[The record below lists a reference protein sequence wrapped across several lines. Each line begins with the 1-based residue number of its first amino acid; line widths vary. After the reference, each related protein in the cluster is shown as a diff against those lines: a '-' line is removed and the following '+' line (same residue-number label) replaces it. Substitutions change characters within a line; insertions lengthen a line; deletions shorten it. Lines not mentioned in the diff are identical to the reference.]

1 MAGGGRRCEVTKLL
15 EASTGKVLV
24 RLEEIDQQGIYLV
37 DVQQGRAVLVLC
49 TFEFRFF
56 NQIFLQR
63 CIGTE
68 IHGFDADVLSVH
80 VGWGYLLRG
89 RQSQTEIA
97 DAFQMHMV
105 SVAQMEDQLVV
116 QLGQHRLDVAHGQG
130 ASLVDVLGDFVGV
143 DGRAVGHPGV
153 VGGLSLAI
161 GCRRRR
167 VNVEFNSYISE

>member
-68 IHGFDADVLSVH
+68 IHGFDADVLLEKKPIVEEVNVCSKVSDLDLEMLEDLLEDA
-80 VGWGYLLRG
+80 VEKEDYELAVLLRDKINELKG
-89 RQSQTEIA
+89 RQKGEI
-97 DAFQMHMV
+97 
-105 SVAQMEDQLVV
+105 
-116 QLGQHRLDVAHGQG
+116 
-130 ASLVDVLGDFVGV
+130 
-143 DGRAVGHPGV
+143 
-153 VGGLSLAI
+153 
-161 GCRRRR
+161 
-167 VNVEFNSYISE
+167 